1 MVMAGGATM
10 AVPNWIIAVSWTSCA
25 RNAFISISMPGN
37 GLGWVARNLCHHL
50 QPFEYVSGVTV
61 MKAREAALKLKKF
74 DAEEKARKVDDLEQM
89 IRDFEQMAGDLDIQ
103 IQAEEDRT
111 GIRDRNHFAY
121 STFARS
127 AVQRRQNLQ
136 TSIDDLRARLDAAV
150 AERDEAL
157 SEIEDADL
165 AQPRTPSSSLRS
177 TSAYVR

>member
-1 MVMAGGATM
+1 MEL
-10 AVPNWIIAVSWTSCA
+10 VSLPTVCGMS
-25 RNAFISISMPGN
+25 
-37 GLGWVARNLCHHL
+37 
-50 QPFEYVSGVTV
+50 SGVAI

-74 DAEEKARKVDDLEQM
+74 DAEEKARKVADLEQM

-127 AVQRRQNLQ
+127 AVQRRENLQ
-136 TSIDDLRARLDAAV
+136 ASIDDLRVRLGEAV

-157 SEIEDADL
+157 SEIEDSDL
-165 AQPRTPSSSLRS
+165 AQRTAAPASHRP
-177 TSAYVR
+177 TSAYAR